1 MADYDIGKAF
11 ERIEDE
17 LISSMIRNLKHH
29 RAMETE
35 EGIQWSQWQAEQL
48 KALEA
53 YKKEN
58 LKKFSPEFEKIN
70 NDISNAINKAYETG
84 GMEQEIKI
92 LSALKKGYRG
102 YKNKFRGTT
111 SVEGNFFKVNERKLN
126 QLIDATVNDMKKA
139 EHAVLRMT
147 NDKYRKIIFDAQVYA
162 NAGGTTY
169 EKAVDMATHDFL
181 SAGINCVE
189 YKNGARHT
197 ISDYADMAIRT
208 ANKRAYLRGEGTKR
222 AEWGISTVIINKR
235 GNACPLCMP
244 FVGKVFIDD
253 VYSGGNAKD
262 GDYPLLSSAISAGF
276 LHPRCKD
283 VFTTYFEG
291 ISTPPKEQQL
301 TQDEVNEIKGKTRI
315 EQNKSYAENQAKKM
329 DRLSKYSLDE
339 DNKKAY
345 SHRADVWQE
354 KAEKT
359 TENLDET
366 VAKSAESGIIR
377 TTKVVNA
384 APVTDTWKPRPD
396 FDSLIDDIIEF
407 QGFNGKPTIIYEQ
420 SEFDKAV
427 QKDHFIA
434 ERTIRA
440 TDEETLLK
448 YNNQLKAVNGEDCF
462 YVNCGVGGAQYGQG
476 MYCAADYTKGKE
488 PFEHFLHEIKE
499 YGDGDKIENGCYS
512 TTWMTLDP
520 TSKILELPNGAK
532 AGEYIPELYKREY
545 MLNHAGDN
553 IQDVLDYI
561 DACKAVDN
569 LTFSESEDVIDRL
582 YAERNSALSKVKDLC
597 KEAMNNTMYLPKDSK
612 FPIPKNPGVLAA
624 EMGYDA
630 INAVGHGATNS
641 YTVVLNR
648 TKLIIYGGD
657 DYVYNATKVL

>member
-301 TQDEVNEIKGKTRI
+301 TQDEVNEIKEKTRI

-345 SHRADVWQE
+345 SHRADVWQD

-359 TENLDET
+359 AQKLDET
-366 VAKSAESGIIR
+366 VAKSAESGIIELNR
-377 TTKVVNA
+377 
-384 APVTDTWKPRPD
+384 
-396 FDSLIDDIIEF
+396 
-407 QGFNGKPTIIYEQ
+407 
-420 SEFDKAV
+420 
-427 QKDHFIA
+427 
-434 ERTIRA
+434 
-440 TDEETLLK
+440 
-448 YNNQLKAVNGEDCF
+448 
-462 YVNCGVGGAQYGQG
+462 
-476 MYCAADYTKGKE
+476 
-488 PFEHFLHEIKE
+488 
-499 YGDGDKIENGCYS
+499 KIERREKNTGAFAN
-512 TTWMTLDP
+512 
-520 TSKILELPNGAK
+520 LE
-532 AGEYIPELYKREY
+532 IPMQKRY
-545 MLNHAGDN
+545 
-553 IQDVLDYI
+553 VL
-561 DACKAVDN
+561 
-569 LTFSESEDVIDRL
+569 
-582 YAERNSALSKVKDLC
+582 DLC
-597 KEAMNNTMYLPKDSK
+597 KKYNIDTKGITFKIQRSENLLKLEYYGITDPDNIGRIDLLPNAFTNEDQLIRTVIHEKCHVKQLNKYGKKYVQDNLADMEKQAYK
-612 FPIPKNPGVLAA
+612 FEDVF
-624 EMGYDA
+624 
-630 INAVGHGATNS
+630 
-641 YTVVLNR
+641 
-648 TKLIIYGGD
+648 
-657 DYVYNATKVL
+657 YNILKRKANL

>member
-29 RAMETE
+29 RAMEAE

-48 KALEA
+48 KALEI

-70 NDISNAINKAYETG
+70 NNISNAINKAYETG

-92 LSALKKGYRG
+92 LNALKKGYRG

-111 SVEGNFFKVNERKLN
+111 SVEGVFLKVNERKLN

-169 EKAVDMATHDFL
+169 EKTVDMATHDFL

-283 VFTTYFEG
+283 VFTTYFDG

-301 TQDEVNEIKGKTRI
+301 TQEDVDRI
-315 EQNKSYAENQAKKM
+315 NSEYEERQKKKAAEKQVERMERMA
-329 DRLSKYSLDE
+329 KYSLDE
-339 DNKKAY
+339 ENKKKY
-345 SHRADVWQE
+345 STRVEQW
-354 KAEKT
+354 KK
-359 TENLDET
+359 
-366 VAKSAESGIIR
+366 KS
-377 TTKVVNA
+377 
-384 APVTDTWKPRPD
+384 
-396 FDSLIDDIIEF
+396 
-407 QGFNGKPTIIYEQ
+407 NGK
-420 SEFDKAV
+420 V
-427 QKDHFIA
+427 
-434 ERTIRA
+434 
-440 TDEETLLK
+440 
-448 YNNQLKAVNGEDCF
+448 
-462 YVNCGVGGAQYGQG
+462 
-476 MYCAADYTKGKE
+476 
-488 PFEHFLHEIKE
+488 
-499 YGDGDKIENGCYS
+499 
-512 TTWMTLDP
+512 
-520 TSKILELPNGAK
+520 
-532 AGEYIPELYKREY
+532 
-545 MLNHAGDN
+545 
-553 IQDVLDYI
+553 
-561 DACKAVDN
+561 
-569 LTFSESEDVIDRL
+569 
-582 YAERNSALSKVKDLC
+582 
-597 KEAMNNTMYLPKDSK
+597 
-612 FPIPKNPGVLAA
+612 
-624 EMGYDA
+624 
-630 INAVGHGATNS
+630 
-641 YTVVLNR
+641 
-648 TKLIIYGGD
+648 
-657 DYVYNATKVL
+657 